1 MSDHTLIPR
10 EHRSVENTEDFTD
23 WNWGDAPKPV
33 RPSDDIIIE
42 LFKEW
47 AEALTAETHEKSC
60 AIGAQT
66 AFEELAENGFFILE
80 GITDKG
86 LLFVF
91 QGTDEFRIYD
101 ELAIVDNAL
110 DFDDPQ
116 HFSAHLRRLADAIDA
131 ASTIA
136 PGPSAPT

>member
-1 MSDHTLIPR
+1 MAS
-10 EHRSVENTEDFTD
+10 EHRSVKNTEDFTD
-23 WNWGDAPKPV
+23 WIWGDAPKPV

-60 AIGAQT
+60 AIGAAV
-66 AFEELAENGFFILE
+66 AFEQLVQDGFFSLE

-86 LLFVF
+86 LLIEFWATEDF
-91 QGTDEFRIYD
+91 CIQDEFD
-101 ELAIVDNAL
+101 IVDRAL

-131 ASTIA
+131 AIA
-136 PGPSAPT
+136 RTGTSNRAPT

>member
-1 MSDHTLIPR
+1 MMVQSK
-10 EHRSVENTEDFTD
+10 HRRVENTEDFTEWD
-23 WNWGDAPKPV
+23 WGNPPDQLGKPSLEPEIV
-33 RPSDDIIIE
+33 AR
-42 LFKEW
+42 LKEW
-47 AEALTAETHEKSC
+47 ASDIANEAHKKSC
-60 AIGAQT
+60 AIGAAV
-66 AFEELAENGFFILE
+66 AFEELAENGFFLLE

-91 QGTDEFRIYD
+91 QGADGFRIYD

-116 HFSAHLRRLADAIDA
+116 HFSTHLRRLADAIDA

-136 PGPSAPT
+136 AVPPR